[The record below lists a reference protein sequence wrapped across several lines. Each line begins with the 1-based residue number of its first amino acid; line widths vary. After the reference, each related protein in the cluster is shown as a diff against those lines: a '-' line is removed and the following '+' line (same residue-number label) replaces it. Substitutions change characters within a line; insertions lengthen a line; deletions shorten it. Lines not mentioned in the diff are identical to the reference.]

1 MQVLPLLPQ
10 YTNPPILTRAFHSN
24 LKVVH
29 TPWYAQRAFSSRLLS
44 FLDATGPKTTVQVAQ
59 QESIAVGLVA
69 EMIGSAEWDGKV
81 VRDEEAEGLG
91 GKELQWWPNYFEG
104 YVWDGD

>member
-1 MQVLPLLPQ
+1 MQVLPLLSQ
-10 YTNPPILTRAFHSN
+10 YTDPPVLTREFHSN

-29 TPWYAQRAFSSRLLS
+29 TPWYTQREFASRLLA
-44 FLDATGPKTTVQVAQ
+44 FLEATGSKTTVQVAQ

-69 EMIGSAEWDGKV
+69 EMIGSAEREGKI
-81 VRDEEAEGLG
+81 VRDEEAEGMS
-91 GKELQWWPNYFEG
+91 GKELKWWPNYFEG

>member
-69 EMIGSAEWDGKV
+69 EMIGSVERDGKV
-81 VRDEEAEGLG
+81 VRDEEASGLG
-91 GKELQWWPNYFEG
+91 GKELRWWPNYFEG

>member
-1 MQVLPLLPQ
+1 MQVLPLLTQ

-29 TPWYAQRAFSSRLLS
+29 TPWYTQREFSSRLLS
-44 FLDATGPKTTVQVAQ
+44 FLEAAGSKSTVQVAQ
-59 QESIAVGLVA
+59 QENIAVGLAA
-69 EMIGSAEWDGKV
+69 EMIGSAERDERV
-81 VRDEEAEGLG
+81 VRDEESEGMG
-91 GKELQWWPNYFEG
+91 GKELRWWPNYFEG